1 MCDRAMTTADTILK
15 NKNKADGCKSHRMKG
30 RQKGRHRGVAT
41 FKALI
46 LWIQPLPGSSFILL
60 TRGTRKSP
68 LGFLLSVN
76 LYLKT
81 PWNKQEYT
89 DSLLFF
95 SPLFFC
101 SMPFLADAIW
111 LIFSNIWVQISEQT
125 THRRRICLDSH
136 NFRGITPWS
145 SVSIASTAMAR
156 ENYLEGRAWGRK
168 VVSITS
174 RKKTGRAW
182 GFRAAMLPQ
191 KQTSSNPGLS
201 ARPCFLHFYQFL
213 FKCWLH
219 Q

>member
-15 NKNKADGCKSHRMKG
+15 NKNKANGCKSHRMKG
-30 RQKGRHRGVAT
+30 RQKGRHRGVAM

-95 SPLFFC
+95 PLSSSVVC
-101 SMPFLADAIW
+101 LFLLMLFDW
-111 LIFSNIWVQISEQT
+111 YFQISE
-125 THRRRICLDSH
+125 
-136 NFRGITPWS
+136 FK
-145 SVSIASTAMAR
+145 
-156 ENYLEGRAWGRK
+156 YLSKQLTGEGFALTL
-168 VVSITS
+168 ITS
-174 RKKTGRAW
+174 EESLHGHQSPLLLQPWQGR
-182 GFRAAMLPQ
+182 
-191 KQTSSNPGLS
+191 TI
-201 ARPCFLHFYQFL
+201 
-213 FKCWLH
+213 
-219 Q
+219 